1 MRYPQLLAACLTMTM
16 LKAQAAN
23 NGHVEYSALLNSSEI
38 QGLHSLS
45 AYSPR
50 NRYARLHYY
59 SGMELAWYQPDSSA
73 GFVFNPRV
81 LLGLTADQSLAPF
94 VEVSTSL
101 LNLLEITSGEVRDCN
116 QSPCDPDIGIKTGLR
131 VHPHPQF
138 SFTLFYQA
146 IHFGNF
152 NDRLRGDASMLG
164 AGIGIHF

>member
-1 MRYPQLLAACLTMTM
+1 MPRIILLAAILTAAVFP
-16 LKAQAAN
+16 AQAAN
-23 NGHVEYSALLNSSEI
+23 NGHVEYSALLNSPGL

-50 NRYARLHYY
+50 SRYARLHYY

-81 LLGLTADQSLAPF
+81 LLGLTAGRNLAPF

-116 QSPCDPDIGIKTGLR
+116 QSPCDPDIGIRAGLR
-131 VHPHPQF
+131 MQLHSQF
-138 SFTLFYQA
+138 SVVLFYQA

-152 NDRLRGDASMLG
+152 NSNISGDHRMLG